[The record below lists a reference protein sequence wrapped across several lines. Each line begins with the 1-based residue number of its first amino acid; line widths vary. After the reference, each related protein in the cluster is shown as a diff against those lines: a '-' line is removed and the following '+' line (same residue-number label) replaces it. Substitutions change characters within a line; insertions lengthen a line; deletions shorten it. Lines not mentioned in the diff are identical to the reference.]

1 MIGTERESSL
11 HRTLKFRYSGD
22 GGETEALAGDFVCDA
37 RTSNG
42 ELIEVQTGSFGPLKE
57 KVKTLA
63 RTGKVRIIHPIIVR
77 KEIELY
83 DSEGRLKRRRKSP
96 KKGCCWDLFKALLYA
111 PDLPLSK
118 NLTVELALVDVLEK
132 RVDDSKGSWR
142 RRGVSI
148 SDRSLSAW
156 HERIILA
163 KPGDYSRFV
172 PFTKKERFTVRNLS
186 EKTGIDTSLARKCL
200 YVLTKIGLVE
210 RVGKKG
216 NSLVYKVKLNPAR
229 RS

>member
-11 HRTLKFRYSGD
+11 HRALKFRYSGD
-22 GGETEALAGDFVCDA
+22 GGETETLAGDFVCDA
-37 RTSNG
+37 RTRDG
-42 ELIEVQTGSFGPLKE
+42 ELIEIQTGSFGPLKE

-63 RTGKVRIIHPIIVR
+63 RTGKIRIIHPIIVR

-83 DSEGRLKRRRKSP
+83 DTEGKLLRRRRSP
-96 KKGCCWDLFKALLYA
+96 RKGSCWDLFKALLYA

-118 NLTVELALVDVLEK
+118 NLIVELALVDVLEK

-142 RRGVSI
+142 RKGASI

-163 KPGDYSRFV
+163 KPRDYGRFI
-172 PFTKKERFTVRNLS
+172 PFTKKERFTVRSLS

-200 YVLTKIGLVE
+200 YVLTKMGLVE
-210 RVGKKG
+210 RVGKER
-216 NSLVYKVKLNPAR
+216 NSLVYKVKLNLAR
-229 RS
+229 T